1 MKRVVVVFAMGSLL
15 VASGCSKIRE
25 KLFEKAVETS
35 TGGEVDL
42 SSSSGGVTVKDPKTG
57 AAVQTGSA
65 AKLPDGWP
73 SKVPTYPGATIQAAM
88 ASPNG
93 KTVVL
98 VTNDSPAQ
106 VHAFY
111 KDKLGGMK
119 LQADIDMGAGKVL
132 TYKDG
137 ATTVSCTIGA
147 NSGSTA
153 GSTSVTLSVAGG

>member
-1 MKRVVVVFAMGSLL
+1 MKRVVVLFTMGSLL
-15 VASGCSKIRE
+15 LASGCSKIRE
-25 KLFEKAVETS
+25 KLFEKAVETQ

-57 AAVQTGSA
+57 AAVQAGSA

-73 SKVPTYPGATIQAAM
+73 SKVPPYPGGTIQAAM
-88 ASPNG
+88 SSPNG
-93 KTVVL
+93 KTVIL
-98 VTNDSPAQ
+98 VTNDTPAQ

-119 LQADIDMGAGKVL
+119 LQADVDLGSGKVL

-137 ATTVSCTIGA
+137 ATTVSCTIAA
-147 NSGSTA
+147 NSG
-153 GSTSVTLSVAGG
+153 GSGGATSVTLSVAGN